1 MDYLRNHCWCS
12 DSNWGSN
19 YNCQIIVSLNSYDDG
34 YKEDWDNLIDCKAE
48 FITETPFPEEPSFNY
63 QKSVINLKPHVLDW
77 LESNVPDLSKDIFGN
92 DTLKAWCIG
101 SIQYRSNNSSGYSVF
116 FQRRKDA
123 MAFIKMFSQ
132 HKKPIYYT
140 QYFTD
145 VRKVL
150 DLSTMKYKS
159 R

>member
-12 DSNWGSN
+12 ESNWGSN
-19 YNCQIIVSLNSYDDG
+19 YNCQIIVSLNSYAEE
-34 YKEDWDNLIDCKAE
+34 YKEDWDNLIDRKSE
-48 FITETPFPEEPSFNY
+48 FITESPVPDEPRFNY
-63 QKSVINLKPHVLDW
+63 QKPVINLKPHVLNW
-77 LESNVPDLSKDIFGN
+77 LESNVSDLSVDKFGN
-92 DTLKAWCIG
+92 NTLKAWCIG
-101 SIQYRSNNSSGYSVF
+101 STQYRSINSSGFSVF

-123 MAFIKMFSQ
+123 MAFIKQFSKY
-132 HKKPIYYT
+132 KKPIYYT

-150 DLSTMKYKS
+150 DLNTMKYKS